1 MTELDFICSRRSI
14 RKYTTQYVAET
25 EVEDLLRAAMTA
37 PSAGNSQPWHFIV
50 IRERKL
56 LDAIPEIHPYAVM
69 IKGAQLAILA
79 CADPAQENIKETGH

>member
-37 PSAGNSQPWHFIV
+37 PSAGNSQPGT
-50 IRERKL
+50 L
-56 LDAIPEIHPYAVM
+56 L
-69 IKGAQLAILA
+69 
-79 CADPAQENIKETGH
+79 